1 MAHFAKVENGIV
13 TDEIVYLDAFQE
25 TNVYIAQIDMLQ
37 NKELQKAV
45 DSAVRQMQR
54 ENEQEIKQL
63 RRELDDKIKKAL
75 DNPLANK

>member
-1 MAHFAKVENGIV
+1 MRLEVENNETV
-13 TDEIVYLDAFQE
+13 TLTLDKYE
-25 TNVYIAQIDMLQ
+25 GMKNEV
-37 NKELQKAV
+37 KELKQQVADLQK
-45 DSAVRQMQR
+45 

>member
-1 MAHFAKVENGIV
+1 
-13 TDEIVYLDAFQE
+13 
-25 TNVYIAQIDMLQ
+25 
-37 NKELQKAV
+37 LQK
-45 DSAVRQMQR
+45 